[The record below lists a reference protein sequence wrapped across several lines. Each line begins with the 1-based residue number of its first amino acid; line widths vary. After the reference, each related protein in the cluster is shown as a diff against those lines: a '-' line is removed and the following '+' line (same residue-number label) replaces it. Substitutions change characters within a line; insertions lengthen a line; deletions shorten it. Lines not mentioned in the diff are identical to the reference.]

1 MAIDT
6 TTPTSRRGLLAGT
19 VGALAALAAHALGRP
34 RPASAHD
41 PDDVRLGGSNT
52 ATGVTTITNT
62 ALNGGAFSGLANGL
76 GIGVYGS
83 SPSGWGVFGVSNSG
97 NGVYGQALNPNAH
110 SIHGYKGNGGTAVWG
125 EIQFAASTD
134 GAVIGTTNGTGPGVF
149 GFSDSGTGV
158 LGTTASGVGVTG
170 FSQGVGK
177 TSIHG
182 IKGNA
187 GTAVFGEITY
197 AASTDGAV
205 VGSTNATGGPGVR
218 GVNSANGRG
227 LWGKAQGSGEG
238 VYGESTNGVGGLFTG
253 GKAQLKL
260 TPKATAGKPTSGA
273 HTKGEIYMDS
283 KGALFVCTAN
293 GTPGTWRK
301 VTTTAT

>member
-6 TTPTSRRGLLAGT
+6 TTPTSRRALLAGT
-19 VGALAALAAHALGRP
+19 VGGLAALAAQALGGP

-41 PDDVRLGGSNT
+41 PDDVRLGSSNVATSATLIQNT
-52 ATGVTTITNT
+52 ATD
-62 ALNGGAFSGLANGL
+62 ASAAF
-76 GIGVYGS
+76 
-83 SPSGWGVFGVSNSG
+83 
-97 NGVYGQALNPNAH
+97 
-110 SIHGYKGNGGTAVWG
+110 GTAAGTGVWG
-125 EIQFAASTD
+125 DSVT
-134 GAVIGTTNGTGPGVF
+134 GTGVQGH
-149 GFSDSGTGV
+149 SNSGTGV
-158 LGTTASGVGVTG
+158 DG
-170 FSQGVGK
+170 FSGGVGK

-182 IKGNA
+182 VKGNA
-187 GTAVFGEITY
+187 GTAVHGEITF

-205 VGSTNATGGPGVR
+205 VGTTNATGGPGVR

-260 TPKATAGKPTSGA
+260 APKATAGRPTSGA

-283 KGALFVCTAN
+283 KGALFVCTVN